1 MVESSCYWQICSTP
15 RGQGQ
20 CIILLLAM
28 KALIHS
34 GLTNR
39 FNTAGVPSVRHS
51 TTLFRKLEPV
61 AVEKSSS
68 ENSHMLNFQITLSF
82 CYKSRSA
89 REEVLGKMKWKA
101 FER

>member
-28 KALIHS
+28 KALIHP

-51 TTLFRKLEPV
+51 TTLFCRLERV
-61 AVEKSSS
+61 AVEKRSS
-68 ENSHMLNFQITLSF
+68 ENSHVKFSNHLKFPLQKQKCKRRGPGKNEMESF
-82 CYKSRSA
+82 
-89 REEVLGKMKWKA
+89 
-101 FER
+101 